1 MKLPISYALFYPER
15 RYISE
20 ARVDFNTLS
29 TLNFSK
35 PDPEVFEGLKMAI
48 SAGKRGGSAP
58 TVLNAANE
66 WAVDKFLN
74 NKIKFIDIP
83 YLIGMA
89 LDNHE
94 FTKNPSIEDILY
106 LEKWTEEFFE
116 RIKI

>member
-1 MKLPISYALFYPER
+1 ME
-15 RYISE
+15 
-20 ARVDFNTLS
+20 
-29 TLNFSK
+29 
-35 PDPEVFEGLKMAI
+35 
-48 SAGKRGGSAP
+48 
-58 TVLNAANE
+58 
-66 WAVDKFLN
+66 VDKFLN

-106 LEKWTEEFFE
+106 LEKWTEEFLE

>member
-1 MKLPISYALFYPER
+1 M
-15 RYISE
+15 
-20 ARVDFNTLS
+20 
-29 TLNFSK
+29 
-35 PDPEVFEGLKMAI
+35 
-48 SAGKRGGSAP
+48 
-58 TVLNAANE
+58 NAANE
-66 WAVDKFLN
+66 CAVDKFLN
-74 NKIKFIDIP
+74 NKIKVIDIS